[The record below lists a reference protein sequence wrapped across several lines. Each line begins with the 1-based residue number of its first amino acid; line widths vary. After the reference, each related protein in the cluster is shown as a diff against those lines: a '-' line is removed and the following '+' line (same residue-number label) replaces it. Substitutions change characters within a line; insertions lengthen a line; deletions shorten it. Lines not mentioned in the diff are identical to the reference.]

1 MYTLNP
7 PLSTVPV
14 FGEHFWYLGKSLADE
29 LRVQGME
36 IFTKVRKNMKK
47 RIINKAQKFLLSKRG
62 IIETVIDQLKNCC
75 HIEHKA

>member
-1 MYTLNP
+1 
-7 PLSTVPV
+7 
-14 FGEHFWYLGKSLADE
+14 
-29 LRVQGME
+29 ME